1 VQNCKEA
8 NKRAEG
14 AEQELK
20 EVKKKLEE
28 MALKQAE
35 DENTNQIQVLHGV
48 MVFLNMHFI
57 LNLSFF
63 FVSIN
68 KFFNPDSRHFCNYR
82 HNFSRHKTKFT
93 EWQRHQDQTEKCLKK
108 GMR

>member
-63 FVSIN
+63 
-68 KFFNPDSRHFCNYR
+68 
-82 HNFSRHKTKFT
+82 
-93 EWQRHQDQTEKCLKK
+93 L
-108 GMR
+108 